1 MQDLSSAEHGKQ
13 TDISASSRDILVNNQ
28 KYFSKMKKQGTTKGW
43 AYILL
48 SMMLIGFA
56 LTLLGCKGKEIVT
69 ESVRTEYVDRYIH
82 DTIRVDNLTQILDS
96 VRESVIESR
105 RDCVVIVKDTTG
117 NVINT
122 SQWHFRDTNKEL
134 SHERT
139 KVDSTAYYRS
149 IVDSL
154 RRIKKD
160 STNNTI
166 YIEKELSL
174 WDRMKVK
181 FGGLAFVIVAA
192 TIIYL
197 TWFIKRKDRQNI

>member
-1 MQDLSSAEHGKQ
+1 
-13 TDISASSRDILVNNQ
+13 
-28 KYFSKMKKQGTTKGW
+28 MKKQGTTKGW

-69 ESVRTEYVDRYIH
+69 ESVRTEYIDRYIH
-82 DTIRVDNLTQILDS
+82 DIIRVDNLTQILDS
-96 VRESVIESR
+96 IRESVIESR
-105 RDCVVIVKDTTG
+105 RDCVIIVKDTAG

-122 SQWHFRDTNKEL
+122 AQWHFRDTNKEL
-134 SHERT
+134 SHEST

-154 RRIKKD
+154 RRIKNG
-160 STNNTI
+160 STIITQ
-166 YIEKELSL
+166 YVEKKLSL

>member
-1 MQDLSSAEHGKQ
+1 
-13 TDISASSRDILVNNQ
+13 
-28 KYFSKMKKQGTTKGW
+28 MKKQGTSTGW
-43 AYILL
+43 AYMLL

-56 LTLLGCKGKEIVT
+56 LTLIGCKGKQIVT
-69 ESVRTEYVDRYIH
+69 ETVRTEYIDRYVH

-181 FGGLAFVIVAA
+181 FGGLAFCIVAA

>member
-1 MQDLSSAEHGKQ
+1 
-13 TDISASSRDILVNNQ
+13 
-28 KYFSKMKKQGTTKGW
+28 MKKQGTSTGW
-43 AYILL
+43 AYMLL

-56 LTLLGCKGKEIVT
+56 LTLIGCKGKQIVT
-69 ESVRTEYVDRYIH
+69 ETVRTEYIDRYVH

-96 VRESVIESR
+96 VRESVIESVK
-105 RDCVVIVKDTTG
+105 DCVVIVKDTAG

-122 SQWHFRDTNKEL
+122 ARWHYRNTNKEL
-134 SHERT
+134 SHSKE

-174 WDRMKVK
+174 WDSIKIK
-181 FGGLAFVIVAA
+181 FGGLAFAIVAA

-197 TWFIKRKDRQNI
+197 TWFIKRKDKQNI

>member
-1 MQDLSSAEHGKQ
+1 
-13 TDISASSRDILVNNQ
+13 
-28 KYFSKMKKQGTTKGW
+28 MKKQGTTKGW

-56 LTLLGCKGKEIVT
+56 LTLIGCKGKEIVT
-69 ESVRTEYVDRYIH
+69 ETVKTEYIDRYIH
-82 DTIRVDNLTQILDS
+82 DTIRIDNLTQIIDS
-96 VRESVIESR
+96 IRESVIESR

-174 WDRMKVK
+174 WDRIKVK

>member
-1 MQDLSSAEHGKQ
+1 
-13 TDISASSRDILVNNQ
+13 
-28 KYFSKMKKQGTTKGW
+28 MKKQGTTKGW

-96 VRESVIESR
+96 IRESVIESR
-105 RDCVVIVKDTTG
+105 RDCVVIVKDTAG
-117 NVINT
+117 NVINS
-122 SQWHFRDTNKEL
+122 SQWHFRDKTKEL

-139 KVDSTAYYRS
+139 KVDSTGYYRS

>member
-1 MQDLSSAEHGKQ
+1 
-13 TDISASSRDILVNNQ
+13 
-28 KYFSKMKKQGTTKGW
+28 MKKQGTSTGW
-43 AYILL
+43 AYMLL

-56 LTLLGCKGKEIVT
+56 LTLIGCKGKQIVT
-69 ESVRTEYVDRYIH
+69 ETVRTEYIDRYVH

-96 VRESVIESR
+96 IRESVIESR

-181 FGGLAFVIVAA
+181 FGGLAFAIVAA

-197 TWFIKRKDRQNI
+197 TWYVKRKDRQNI

>member
-1 MQDLSSAEHGKQ
+1 
-13 TDISASSRDILVNNQ
+13 
-28 KYFSKMKKQGTTKGW
+28 MKKQGTSTGW
-43 AYILL
+43 AYMLL

-56 LTLLGCKGKEIVT
+56 LTLIGCKGKQIVT
-69 ESVRTEYVDRYIH
+69 ETVRTEYIDRYVH

-96 VRESVIESR
+96 IRESVIESR

-181 FGGLAFVIVAA
+181 FGGLAFVIVVA

>member
-1 MQDLSSAEHGKQ
+1 ME
-13 TDISASSRDILVNNQ
+13 
-28 KYFSKMKKQGTTKGW
+28 KQGTSTGW
-43 AYILL
+43 AYMLL

-56 LTLLGCKGKEIVT
+56 LTLIGCKGKQIVT
-69 ESVRTEYVDRYIH
+69 ETVRTEYIDRYVH

-96 VRESVIESR
+96 VRESVVESVK
-105 RDCVVIVKDTTG
+105 DCVVIVKDTAG

-122 SQWHFRDTNKEL
+122 AQWHYRDTNKEL
-134 SHERT
+134 SHSKE
-139 KVDSTAYYRS
+139 KVDSAAYYHS

-154 RRIKKD
+154 RRIKND
-160 STNNTI
+160 STYITKT
-166 YIEKELSL
+166 IEKELSL

-181 FGGLAFVIVAA
+181 FGGLAFCIVAA

>member
-1 MQDLSSAEHGKQ
+1 
-13 TDISASSRDILVNNQ
+13 
-28 KYFSKMKKQGTTKGW
+28 MKKQGTSTGW

-56 LTLLGCKGKEIVT
+56 LTLIGCKGKQMVT

-82 DTIRVDNLTQILDS
+82 ATIQVDNLTQILDS
-96 VRESVIESR
+96 IRESVIESV
-105 RDCVVIVKDTTG
+105 RDCVVIVKDTAG

-122 SQWHFRDTNKEL
+122 SQWHYRDKTKEL

-139 KVDSTAYYRS
+139 KVDSTAYFRS
-149 IVDSL
+149 IMDSL
-154 RRIKKD
+154 RRIKND
-160 STNNTI
+160 STIITQ
-166 YIEKELSL
+166 YVVKKLSL
-174 WDRMKVK
+174 WDSIKIK
-181 FGGLAFVIVAA
+181 FGGLAFCIVVA